1 MNKDYL
7 PYFLVSSPA
16 FLWRFESVETD
27 TSSRPIY
34 RIHPG
39 RGVAGGGTPYMK
51 VVGIVVGNFEL
62 NS

>member
-39 RGVAGGGTPYMK
+39 RGVAGGG
-51 VVGIVVGNFEL
+51 GGLRI
-62 NS
+62 

>member
-39 RGVAGGGTPYMK
+39 RGVAGGGGDAVYESGGDGRRK
-51 VVGIVVGNFEL
+51 F
-62 NS
+62 